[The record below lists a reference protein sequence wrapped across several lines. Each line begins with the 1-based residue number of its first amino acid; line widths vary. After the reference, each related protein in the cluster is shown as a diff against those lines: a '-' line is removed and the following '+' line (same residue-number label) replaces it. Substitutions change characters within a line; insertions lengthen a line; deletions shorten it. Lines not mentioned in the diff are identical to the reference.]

1 MNHFISLP
9 EAQGMTKRFRDN
21 KEAVLEASLRHQNIL
36 PICETFDKEAFVILL
51 NKPGCVGIRIY
62 YGMDEDLKVHAVIVA
77 SDENGNDILTQG
89 PVMLTEEND
98 IIERGN
104 RCPDLCPP
112 SSPLNT

>member
-1 MNHFISLP
+1 
-9 EAQGMTKRFRDN
+9 
-21 KEAVLEASLRHQNIL
+21 
-36 PICETFDKEAFVILL
+36 
-51 NKPGCVGIRIY
+51 
-62 YGMDEDLKVHAVIVA
+62 VIVA